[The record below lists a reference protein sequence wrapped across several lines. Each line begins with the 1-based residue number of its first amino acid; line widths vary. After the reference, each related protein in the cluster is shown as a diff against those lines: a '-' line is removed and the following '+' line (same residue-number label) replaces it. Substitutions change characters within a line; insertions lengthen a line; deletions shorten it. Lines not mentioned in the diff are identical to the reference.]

1 MQPIRLEAH
10 DLTAEILPQAGGL
23 VKSLAWRHAGRD
35 HALLYPADHAPRADS
50 TADRHGLWPLVPFAN
65 RAFGARLL
73 HGGERLALP
82 VNDATDGSTMHGF
95 GWQAA
100 WQVVEH
106 GADHVLLRHAY
117 DRADPYAYVAEFDVT
132 LLPGAARFSLAVSN
146 LGQRALP
153 FGIGLHPW
161 FPRSE
166 HTRLAATAR
175 GALRFGPRYRA
186 TGTGPVMP
194 ADDHAAGRL
203 LPPETAVSYLDWD
216 GVAVLSEI
224 APGLALTIRASA
236 TLRHPVL
243 WTPAGAPFVCF
254 EPQSHA
260 IGAPS
265 EPVVAAATPLALLQ
279 PGETLSGWMTLE
291 PTATI
296 ENDRP

>member
-1 MQPIRLEAH
+1 MQPITIEAH
-10 DLTAEILPQAGGL
+10 DLTAEILPQAGGML
-23 VKSLAWRHAGRD
+23 KSLTWRHRGCD
-35 HALLYPADHAPRADS
+35 HALLYPAGQAPRADS

-73 HGGERLALP
+73 HGGERLVLP

-100 WQVVEH
+100 WQVAEL
-106 GADHVLLRHAY
+106 GAGHILLCHAY
-117 DRADPYAYVAEFDVT
+117 DRADPYAYAAEFGVT
-132 LLPGAARFSLAVSN
+132 LLPGEARLSLAVSN
-146 LGQRALP
+146 TGPRALP

-166 HTRLAATAR
+166 GTRLTCTAR
-175 GALRFGPRYRA
+175 GALRFGPRYQA

-194 ADDHAAGRL
+194 VDDYSAGRL

-224 APGLALTIRASA
+224 APGLGLTIRASE

-243 WTPAGAPFVCF
+243 WTPQDAPFVCF

-265 EPVVAAATPLALLQ
+265 EPTVAAATPLAALQ

-291 PTATI
+291 PAYQQPTSS
-296 ENDRP
+296 